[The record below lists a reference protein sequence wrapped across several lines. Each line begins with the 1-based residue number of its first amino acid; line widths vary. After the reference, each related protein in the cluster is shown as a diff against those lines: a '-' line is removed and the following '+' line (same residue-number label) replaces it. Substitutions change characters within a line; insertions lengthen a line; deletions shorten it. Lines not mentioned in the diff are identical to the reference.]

1 MLRRLTKMSKYTTE
15 VRFICE
21 NASGLT
27 ESVGFN
33 DVESVL
39 DKSWSKIFGDFPI
52 FDEEYRAELCKK
64 ILRHYYTREICCE
77 TVGRW
82 KLFLNDKMLNIMP
95 YYNQLYQSEL
105 LKIQPLISVDRT
117 VNHEGKGSDIK
128 STHRSGSN
136 TSQTN
141 TTVNDD
147 KSIQRNATNSSQTNT
162 TGSTDTWSYYSDTP
176 QGGIEGI
183 VNNEYL
189 TNATHNTG
197 TDSTGSTLSGSTND
211 SETEKRTDKSES
223 KQNGSS
229 DENETEEGK
238 RDDSYIDKITGFE
251 GNQSEMLLK
260 FRETF
265 LNIDMMIIDEVKDLF
280 FPLW

>member
-1 MLRRLTKMSKYTTE
+1 MSKYTTE

-39 DKSWSKIFGDFPI
+39 DKSWSKIFSDFPI

-82 KLFLNDKMLNIMP
+82 KLFLDDKMRNIMP
-95 YYNQLYQSEL
+95 YYNQLYKSEL
-105 LKIQPLISVDRT
+105 LKIQPLVSVDRSVT
-117 VNHEGKGSDIK
+117 HEGKGSDSK
-128 STHRSGSN
+128 STHRSGIN

-141 TTVNDD
+141 TTESGD
-147 KSIQRNATNSSQTNT
+147 KSTQRNSANSSQTNI

-183 VNNEYL
+183 QNNEYL

-197 TDSTGSTLSGSTND
+197 TDSTDSTLSGSNNET
-211 SETEKRTDKSES
+211 ETEKKSDTTQS
-223 KQNGSS
+223 KQDGSS
-229 DENETEEGK
+229 DENEVEEGK
-238 RDDSYIDKITGFE
+238 RDESYVDRITGYE

-265 LNIDMMIIDEVKDLF
+265 LNIDMMIIDGLKDLF
-280 FPLW
+280 FTIY

>member
-1 MLRRLTKMSKYTTE
+1 MSKFTTQ

-21 NASGLT
+21 TNAGLT

-33 DVESVL
+33 DVENIL
-39 DKSWSKIFGDFPI
+39 DKSWSKIFSAFPI

-82 KLFLNDKMLNIMP
+82 KLFLDDKMKNIMP
-95 YYNQLYQSEL
+95 YYNQLYRSEL
-105 LKIQPLISVDRT
+105 IKIEPLISVNRS
-117 VNHEGKGSDIK
+117 VSHEGNENETK
-128 STHRSGSN
+128 STNRKGTN
-136 TSQTN
+136 TS
-141 TTVNDD
+141 
-147 KSIQRNATNSSQTNT
+147 NSRTD
-162 TGSTDTWSYYSDTP
+162 GSTDTWSYYSDTP

-183 VNNEYL
+183 ENNEYL

-197 TDSTGSTLSGSTND
+197 TDGTSSTL
-211 SETEKRTDKSES
+211 
-223 KQNGSS
+223 NGTSS
-229 DENETEEGK
+229 DNETGTGE
-238 RDDSYIDKITGFE
+238 RSNSYVDKILGYE

-265 LNIDMMIIDEVKDLF
+265 LNIDMMIIDELKDLF
-280 FPLW
+280 FTIY